1 MAAKKKARKPAIT
14 GLGRPEGLIDD
25 VFAPLG
31 EAAVKR
37 VRKLAQNAAKEED
50 RWIKSIGRGPS
61 DNGRALG
68 KQQLV
73 VEEFIAKNQGI
84 SLKEARN
91 LARKAPSGK
100 KRVVNS
106 AYKSSQQAMKEERA
120 ALAKKTAA
128 RKTAKNTKKKER

>member
-1 MAAKKKARKPAIT
+1 MAAKKAKKPAIT
-14 GLGRPEGLIDD
+14 GLGRPAGIIDD

-37 VRKLAQNAAKEED
+37 VRKLAQSAAKEED
-50 RWIKSIGRGPS
+50 KWIKSIGRGPS

-68 KQQLV
+68 KERLV

-91 LARKAPSGK
+91 FASKAPRGK
-100 KRVVNS
+100 AGVRNS
-106 AYKSSQQAMKEERA
+106 AYNNAQKAIKEERA

-128 RKTAKNTKKKER
+128 RRAKNVKKKER

>member
-1 MAAKKKARKPAIT
+1 MAAKKAKKPAIT
-14 GLGRPEGLIDD
+14 GLGRPAGIIDD
-25 VFAPLG
+25 VFLPLG

-68 KQQLV
+68 KERLV

-84 SLKEARN
+84 SKPLV
-91 LARKAPSGK
+91 GK
-100 KRVVNS
+100 R
-106 AYKSSQQAMKEERA
+106 E
-120 ALAKKTAA
+120 L
-128 RKTAKNTKKKER
+128 

>member
-1 MAAKKKARKPAIT
+1 MAARKRKPAIT
-14 GLGRPEGLIDD
+14 GLGRPAGIIDD

-37 VRKLAQNAAKEED
+37 ERKLAQSAAKEED

-73 VEEFIAKNQGI
+73 AEEFIAKNQGI

-91 LARKAPSGK
+91 FANKAPRGK

-106 AYKSSQQAMKEERA
+106 SYKSSQQAIKEERA
-120 ALAKKTAA
+120 ALAKKAA
-128 RKTAKNTKKKER
+128 SSRAKNVKKKER